1 MPMHGDADIATIAS
15 VIGHPARGRM
25 LTAMLGGRALPASE
39 LAEVAGVSA
48 STASAHLQR
57 LTASGLVAVQ
67 RQGRHR
73 YHRLAD
79 ARVAELIETMAQLAP
94 AQEIRSLREA
104 NRSTAERAARSCYDH
119 LAGAV
124 GVAVADALIERG
136 ALNRDDLTLRDGT
149 AFAALGVDL
158 DLDALGR
165 GRRPLTRFC
174 IDWSERRPHLAGE
187 LGAALLTAF
196 LDAGWLARR
205 PLGRAVAVTP
215 RGAAGLRAELG
226 IDVADVAP
234 LALERAAL
242 RRVA

>member
-1 MPMHGDADIATIAS
+1 MPMPMHGDADIATIAS

-57 LTASGLVAVQ
+57 LTGSGLVAVEQ
-67 RQGRHR
+67 HGRHR

-94 AQEIRSLREA
+94 AQGIRSLREA

-136 ALNRDDLTLRDGT
+136 ALNRDDLTLRDGA

-158 DLDALGR
+158 DAV
-165 GRRPLTRFC
+165 GRRRQPLTRFC
-174 IDWSERRPHLAGE
+174 IDWSERRPHLAGA

-205 PLGRAVAVTP
+205 RSGRAVVVTP
-215 RGAAGLRAELG
+215 RGLAGLRAELG
-226 IDVADVAP
+226 IDVADLAP

>member
-1 MPMHGDADIATIAS
+1 MPVHGDADIATIAS

-39 LAEVAGVSA
+39 LAQSAGVSA
-48 STASAHLQR
+48 STASAHLAK
-57 LTASGLVAVQ
+57 LTGSGLVTVE
-67 RQGRHR
+67 RHGRHR
-73 YHRLAD
+73 YHRLAS
-79 ARVAELIETMAQLAP
+79 AQVAELIETMSLLAP
-94 AQEIRSLREA
+94 AHEVRSLREA

-124 GVAVADALIERG
+124 GVAVGGALCARG
-136 ALNRDDLTLRDGT
+136 ALDRDGPT
-149 AFAALGVDL
+149 PRDPTPFAALGVDL
-158 DLDALGR
+158 DTRRR
-165 GRRPLTRFC
+165 GRRPLTRAC
-174 IDWSERRPHLAGE
+174 LDWSERRPHLAGQ
-187 LGAALLTAF
+187 LGAALLAAM

-215 RGAAGLRAELG
+215 RGLAGLRAQLG
-226 IDVADVAP
+226 VDVEAIAP